1 MRQKMRSLKTAV
13 KADFIKSHKAE
24 TSTTNSKQMTPD
36 SSKITSEKTCIPSE
50 DISADDK
57 KELESYVQVEGQ
69 KAKGSTKRAR
79 PRSRTFTFSK
89 SESSKKAKG
98 NNGVENKATWGDINV
113 PKSPSTTSLGK
124 SSSASAFG
132 KASKPSI
139 PEEYVS
145 YLRKVQNPEE
155 MEVGRLHKLRLLLR
169 NETITWVDSFISL
182 GGMTEIVELL
192 HRIMKIEWR

>member
-1 MRQKMRSLKTAV
+1 MRSLKTAV

-24 TSTTNSKQMTPD
+24 TTSMSSKQTIPDNSKA
-36 SSKITSEKTCIPSE
+36 ISEKPCTPTE

-57 KELESYVQVEGQ
+57 KELESYVQAEGQ
-69 KAKGSTKRAR
+69 KVKDSTKRAR

-89 SESSKKAKG
+89 NESSKKSKS
-98 NNGVENKATWGDINV
+98 NSGVEDKAAWGDINV
-113 PKSPSTTSLGK
+113 PKSPSSTSLGK
-124 SSSASAFG
+124 SSGTSTFG
-132 KASKPSI
+132 KAPKPAI

-145 YLRKVQNPEE
+145 YLRKVQKPEAV
-155 MEVGRLHKLRLLLR
+155 EVGRLHKLRLLLR
-169 NETITWVDSFISL
+169 NETIAWVDSFISL

>member
-24 TSTTNSKQMTPD
+24 TAATNSKQTTLE
-36 SSKITSEKTCIPSE
+36 SNKAKCEKTCIPTE
-50 DISADDK
+50 DISPDDK
-57 KELESYVQVEGQ
+57 KELESYVQAEGQ

-89 SESSKKAKG
+89 SESSKKAKS
-98 NNGVENKATWGDINV
+98 NNGVEDKVAWGDINL
-113 PKSPSTTSLGK
+113 PRSPSTTSLGK
-124 SSSASAFG
+124 SSSTSTIG
-132 KASKPSI
+132 KASKPTI

-145 YLRKVQNPEE
+145 YLRKVQKPEE
-155 MEVGRLHKLRLLLR
+155 VEVGRLHKLRLLLR
-169 NETITWVDSFISL
+169 NETVTWVDSFISL

>member
-1 MRQKMRSLKTAV
+1 MRSLKTAV

-24 TSTTNSKQMTPD
+24 TATPNPKQTIPD
-36 SSKITSEKTCIPSE
+36 SRKATTDKPCIHTE
-50 DISADDK
+50 EISADDK
-57 KELESYVQVEGQ
+57 KELESYVQAEGQ

-89 SESSKKAKG
+89 SESSKKVKS
-98 NNGVENKATWGDINV
+98 NNVGEDKAAWGDVNV

-124 SSSASAFG
+124 STVASAFG
-132 KASKPSI
+132 KGPNPSL

-145 YLRKVQNPEE
+145 YLRKVQKPESV
-155 MEVGRLHKLRLLLR
+155 EVGRLHKLRLLLR
-169 NETITWVDSFISL
+169 NETIAWVDSFISL
-182 GGMTEIVELL
+182 GGMVEIVELL

>member
-24 TSTTNSKQMTPD
+24 KTATDSKQRTPD
-36 SSKITSEKTCIPSE
+36 NPNLTSEKTCIPTE
-50 DISADDK
+50 EISADDK
-57 KELESYVQVEGQ
+57 KELESYVQAEGQ
-69 KAKGSTKRAR
+69 KSKDSTKRAR

-89 SESSKKAKG
+89 NESSKKAKS
-98 NNGVENKATWGDINV
+98 NNVVEDKAALGGINV
-113 PKSPSTTSLGK
+113 PRSPSTTSLGK
-124 SSSASAFG
+124 SSGLSTFG
-132 KASKPSI
+132 KAPKPDM

-145 YLRKVQNPEE
+145 YLRKVQKPEAV
-155 MEVGRLHKLRLLLR
+155 EVGRLHKLRLLLR
-169 NETITWVDSFISL
+169 NETIAWVDSFISL